1 MSLPAIFD
9 LVVVGAGGGPDETN
23 LSSYLLKRTGTAW
36 EDGIIAV
43 EAGSGPGAL
52 SRLLLQNPKLFEESY
67 SAADIYSF
75 VRCYLLSHAHLDHI
89 NGLVISAGSL
99 SGPRKRVYSVKKALQ
114 DLETV
119 FSDRI
124 WPNLASWDEDDEEY
138 KLLYSILSTNGRY
151 QTILPDI
158 SVQTM
163 PLNHGSNQSGAY
175 ESAAFIIRDD
185 TSEREF
191 VFFGDVEPDSLSSN
205 PRTINVWRLAAP
217 KIPHKLSTIFIEC
230 SWPSGRSDDSLYGHL
245 SPEHLKNELVALATE
260 VYTLKNGMK
269 TGKSL
274 RPQRKRQKR
283 NPIAVGELKGVL
295 GGLRVYIIHVKDE
308 LKRVKPENC
317 PMREVILEQVKSLV
331 DPLELG
337 VEILI
342 AAPGMH
348 IRI

>member
-191 VFFGDVEPDSLSSN
+191 VSS
-205 PRTINVWRLAAP
+205 
-217 KIPHKLSTIFIEC
+217 IPHKLSTIFIEC